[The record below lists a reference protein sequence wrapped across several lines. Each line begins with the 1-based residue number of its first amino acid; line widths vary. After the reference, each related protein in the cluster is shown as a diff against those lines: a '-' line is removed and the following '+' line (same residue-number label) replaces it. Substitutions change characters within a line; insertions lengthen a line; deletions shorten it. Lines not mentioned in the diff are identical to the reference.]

1 MKTASFIFLFFWMAS
16 LVSAQVPARGIKV
29 ADGYADFPTDKL
41 VETTNLYFSGDWKK
55 LQQSTIDLLET
66 LQFQAS
72 DSSYSN
78 EVALDFQRHYYS
90 VAFVYTAPDK
100 SEDVLRYLVHNPPPE
115 PYVSRIPGIKA
126 GNKRRLYEV
135 FLTLDPKDILISTYF
150 STREKNPLESQ
161 IPKFLKQFDPKVLES
176 LTTAV
181 GPMKRVYAV
190 LSRID
195 LPFSRASIEVEDVVQ
210 RSDDEVATKSKL
222 FNRPLTRFSFGVVS
236 SLVVSSSESNTRAT
250 IQSGNLTEDPLR
262 GPMPMGVVNIHP
274 WKYDAD
280 SEDVSWRE
288 RFRLF
293 AGGILSPDFGFSAG
307 AGLQLIRG
315 FSLNG
320 GVGLLFIDTLKEG
333 EELGKRPVDPEDPF
347 EYGTATVLFF
357 GVGYN
362 F

>member
-1 MKTASFIFLFFWMAS
+1 MKTVSFIILFF
-16 LVSAQVPARGIKV
+16 LVGYVSAQVPARGIKV

-41 VETTNLYFSGDWKK
+41 VETANIYFSGDWAK

-66 LQFQAS
+66 LQFQSSS
-72 DSSYSN
+72 DSN
-78 EVALDFQRHYYS
+78 EVPLDFKRHYYC

-100 SEDVLRYLVHNPPPE
+100 SEDVLRYLVHSPQPD
-115 PYVSRIPGIKA
+115 PYVLRIPGIKA
-126 GNKRRLYEV
+126 GDNRKFYEV
-135 FLTLDPKDILISTYF
+135 FLTLNPKDILISTYF

-161 IPKFLKQFDPKVLES
+161 IPKFLKQFDPKVLEN
-176 LTTAV
+176 LTTAI
-181 GPMKRVYAV
+181 GPSKRIYAV

-195 LPFSRASIEVEDVVQ
+195 LPFSRASIDVEDVVQ
-210 RSDDEVATKSKL
+210 RPADKVSTKSKL
-222 FNRPLTRFSFGVVS
+222 FNRPLTRFSFGVLS
-236 SLVVSSSESNTRAT
+236 SLVLSSSESSTRAT

-262 GPMPMGVVNIHP
+262 GPMPMGIVNIHP

-293 AGGILSPDFGFSAG
+293 AGGILAPDFGFSAG

-315 FSLNG
+315 FSLNAG
-320 GVGLLFIDTLKEG
+320 AGLLFIDTLKDG
-333 EELGKRPVDPEDPF
+333 EELGEKPVDQEDPF
-347 EYGTATVLFF
+347 EYGTATVFFF